1 MRIAQQRELVN
12 IENAQRLQYQEF
24 ADAWDKYMADYEKT
38 AFDLVEQLKAK
49 QIHEIDEMRK
59 YMTEK
64 FYNDHRWNKQI
75 IELRKQEKIYFSIK
89 DYVNAE
95 KVKLICQSLEKK
107 EVDDMQEQLQVKLT
121 KEETILR

>member
-1 MRIAQQRELVN
+1 
-12 IENAQRLQYQEF
+12 
-24 ADAWDKYMADYEKT
+24 
-38 AFDLVEQLKAK
+38 
-49 QIHEIDEMRK
+49 MRK
-59 YMTEK
+59 FITEK

-107 EVDDMQEQLQVKLT
+107 EVDDMQDHLQIKLT
-121 KEETILR
+121 KEETILRQKQQNQL